1 MLAIRVV
8 YGFGISLRGTCEVTP
23 CMEATTACHGISLIY
38 HTVFTYK
45 PQCSAFDL
53 YLKFSTCNNIILSDI
68 HREVMRVRIL
78 SCTVKGRSG

>member
-1 MLAIRVV
+1 MVLVSVYVEHVKLHHVWKPQPHAIV
-8 YGFGISLRGTCEVTP
+8 YHLY
-23 CMEATTACHGISLIY
+23 TTLCSS
-38 HTVFTYK
+38 VFIYK